1 MGKKK
6 ISNKNKKQENF
17 ERDNFLR
24 RGLFDGKEQIKK
36 WPLAALFL
44 TAEHWLI
51 LRCPIQ
57 KTLSSMRILDITGF
71 VHFLQMKVKIQ
82 QPQGFMNRAFS
93 IRLGALYVPPL
104 FPPPPAQLSASFLFC
119 SFFFPL
125 NLQLKLISN
134 GCIYLLRF
142 ILYKCYIH
150 NPWCQWPCPF
160 FVFLLHFRIS

>member
-93 IRLGALYVPPL
+93 IRLEALYVPPFFRHHPLNFL
-104 FPPPPAQLSASFLFC
+104 FPK
-119 SFFFPL
+119 FFFIL
-125 NLQLKLISN
+125 ENLIWV
-134 GCIYLLRF
+134 CIHKR
-142 ILYKCYIH
+142 KT
-150 NPWCQWPCPF
+150 
-160 FVFLLHFRIS
+160 

>member
-44 TAEHWLI
+44 IAEHWLI
-51 LRCPIQ
+51 LRCLIQ

-82 QPQGFMNRAFS
+82 QPQGFMNRFRFS

-104 FPPPPAQLSASFLFC
+104 FPPPPAQLRLILSIVGLKDKKNKIKMMHSIECLF
-119 SFFFPL
+119 S
-125 NLQLKLISN
+125 IHSR
-134 GCIYLLRF
+134 LL
-142 ILYKCYIH
+142 LSLSY
-150 NPWCQWPCPF
+150 
-160 FVFLLHFRIS
+160 S

>member
-57 KTLSSMRILDITGF
+57 KTLVINEYFRHNWICTFSPNESENSTTTRI
-71 VHFLQMKVKIQ
+71 
-82 QPQGFMNRAFS
+82 
-93 IRLGALYVPPL
+93 YE
-104 FPPPPAQLSASFLFC
+104 
-119 SFFFPL
+119 
-125 NLQLKLISN
+125 
-134 GCIYLLRF
+134 
-142 ILYKCYIH
+142 
-150 NPWCQWPCPF
+150 
-160 FVFLLHFRIS
+160 

>member
-6 ISNKNKKQENF
+6 LSNKKKKKENF

-36 WPLAALFL
+36 WPLPALIL

-57 KTLSSMRILDITGF
+57 KTLSSMSILDMTGF

-104 FPPPPAQLSASFLFC
+104 FPPPPTQVSASFLFL
-119 SFFFPL
+119 FFF
-125 NLQLKLISN
+125 
-134 GCIYLLRF
+134 
-142 ILYKCYIH
+142 LYTYH
-150 NPWCQWPCPF
+150 
-160 FVFLLHFRIS
+160 